1 MNRVVIDTNVLVAL
15 VDSRDKWHVQARA
28 ILDALEAYDAHVMY
42 LDCVLNE
49 TIGVLARR
57 SEEQKRVGEF
67 AGLLQAALR
76 QAPETSIIWASL
88 ETYRLYGEII
98 ALVKQTQ
105 GALNFHDALIALLCR
120 EWETALLPS
129 FDKDFDSISW
139 LRRIETAQDIA
150 DALRL
155 DSSG

>member
-1 MNRVVIDTNVLVAL
+1 MNRVVLDTNVLVAL
-15 VDSRDKWHVQARA
+15 VDSRDKWYIQARA

-49 TIGVLARR
+49 TISVLARR

-67 AGLLQAALR
+67 AALLQAALR

-88 ETYRLYGEII
+88 EMYRLYSEIV

-120 EWETALLPS
+120 EWEVTLLLS
-129 FDKDFDSISW
+129 FDKDFDSIPW
-139 LRRIETAQDIA
+139 LTRIETASDVA
-150 DALRL
+150 DALIGA
-155 DSSG
+155 SG

>member
-28 ILDALEAYDAHVMY
+28 ILDTLEAHDAHVMY

-49 TIGVLARR
+49 TISVLARR

-67 AGLLQAALR
+67 VALAETALR
-76 QAPETSIIWASL
+76 QAPETSIVWASL
-88 ETYRLYGEII
+88 ETYRLYSEII

-105 GALNFHDALIALLCR
+105 GALNFHDALIASLCR
-120 EWETALLPS
+120 EWEVTLLLS
-129 FDKDFDSISW
+129 FDKDFDSIRW
-139 LRRIETAQDIA
+139 LTRIETASDVA
-150 DALRL
+150 DALIGA
-155 DSSG
+155 SG